1 MTSPRTAAP
10 GPTKQRRRPRIAL
23 LFDYL
28 SSEYAVQ
35 LRRAV
40 ERSAAA
46 RNVDLL
52 VVMGQSIGAI
62 PASQGVQNRIYEL
75 LSPDCV
81 DGVIV
86 VSGTLG
92 HYSGPD
98 GLLALCRSFAPL
110 AVCSLGV
117 ALDGVPSFVVD
128 NLDGMER
135 GTSHLIEEHKC
146 SRLAFFAGPRSS
158 EESNQRLAGFRAAH
172 AKHGL
177 EVNDRLIVYGN
188 FTRNAGIDGMR
199 RLLARGEAF
208 DAVVAANDNTALGCL
223 EALDEAGI
231 HVPRDV
237 MVCGFDDINSA
248 HFARPTLS
256 TLRQPMWWMGERA
269 VDSILKQIAGEDV
282 PLLSAGPVEFVRR
295 ESCGCGY
302 QVAVTVHPSGE
313 ELPGLRDVIRKYK
326 GQIGAAIAGAVS
338 VPNDTLGNWPSM
350 LLDALDQEFQ
360 GVDGRFTAAFEE
372 LLHRAQSEGAS
383 LDEFQRVVS
392 VLRTEFRRVR
402 VQNREEAHRI
412 ERIWHGARVLV
423 GAASIRL
430 LGRQKLLEQQAS
442 TSLAR
447 VGERLAATLS
457 LTLLKEALVDEL
469 PTLDIHRAA
478 VSLFTG
484 PRSRELESRVLMA
497 NDRELEPP
505 KAAFP
510 ERQLAPAIA
519 FESDTPDSTIVMPI
533 TFESEF
539 LGVAVLGSGALATS
553 YESVRQQIGS
563 AIKGAM
569 LHHEMVQQVAMR
581 ERLEHERVTEEARV
595 AAAIQTGMNPVVTDV
610 AGLELAGLML
620 PTAETGGDYYDVI
633 PMQTG
638 AWLAIGDV
646 TGHGLAA
653 GLVMLMLQSMVAALA
668 RAEPEPKPS
677 ELVSVVG
684 DALWD
689 NVRGRL
695 KRDDHATLTVFRYYG
710 NGAFR
715 FAGAHED
722 IVVWRA
728 ATGRCETIPTPG
740 FWVGALPSVRRMTTD
755 SSLQLEPGDAMVLY
769 TDGVTEP
776 RNAHKEQFSLERL
789 VTLVEHHGRER
800 AGELCGR
807 IVQAV
812 RAWSASLDDD
822 ITLLV
827 VRYVGE
833 TSGKSGQGQGAASR
847 PPSPLA

>member
-1 MTSPRTAAP
+1 MKRP
-10 GPTKQRRRPRIAL
+10 RPRIAL
-23 LFDYL
+23 LFDSL

-40 ERSAAA
+40 ERSAAS
-46 RNVDLL
+46 RNVDVM
-52 VVMGQSIGAI
+52 VVMGQCIGAK
-62 PASQGVQNRIYEL
+62 PASQGVQNRVYEL
-75 LSPDCV
+75 LSPECV

-92 HYSGPD
+92 HYSGPE
-98 GLLALCRSFAPL
+98 GLLALCRSYAPL

-117 ALDGVPSFVVD
+117 ALEGVPSFVVD
-128 NLDGMER
+128 NFGGMER
-135 GTSHLIEEHKC
+135 GTAHLIEEHKC
-146 SRLAFFAGPRSS
+146 SRIAFFAGPFSS

-172 AKHGL
+172 TTHGL
-177 EVNDRLIVYGN
+177 FVNDQLIVYGN
-188 FTRNAGIDGMR
+188 FTRNAGIEGMR
-199 RLLARGEAF
+199 QLLARGEAF

-237 MVCGFDDINSA
+237 MVCGFDDITSA

-269 VDSILKQIAGEDV
+269 VDSMLKQLAGEKV

-313 ELPGLRDVIRKYK
+313 ELPSLRDVIRKY
-326 GQIGAAIAGAVS
+326 GSEIGKAIAGAVS
-338 VPNDTLGNWPSM
+338 VPNDALGNWPAM

-360 GVDGRFTAAFEE
+360 GVDGRFTTAFEE

-402 VQNREEAHRI
+402 VRNKEEAHRI

-457 LTLLKEALVDEL
+457 LTLLKEALVDDL
-469 PTLDIHRAA
+469 PALDIERAA

-484 PRSRELESRVLMA
+484 QRSRELKTLMLMA
-497 NDRELEPP
+497 NGRELEPP
-505 KAAFP
+505 EAAFP
-510 ERQLAPAIA
+510 ERQLAPTIA
-519 FESDTPDSTIVMPI
+519 FESSTSDSTIVMPI
-533 TFESEF
+533 TFESDV
-539 LGVAVLGSGALATS
+539 LGVAVFGSGALATS

-563 AIKGAM
+563 AVKGAM
-569 LHHEMVQQVAMR
+569 LHHEMVRQVAMR
-581 ERLEHERVTEEARV
+581 ERLERERVTEEARV
-595 AAAIQTGMNPVVTDV
+595 AAAIQTGVNPVVTEV
-610 AGLELAGLML
+610 AGLELAGVMV

-633 PMQTG
+633 PTQTG

-653 GLVMLMLQSMVAALA
+653 GLVMLMLQSMIAALA
-668 RAEPEPKPS
+668 RVEPEPLPS
-677 ELVSVVG
+677 EVVSVVG

-695 KRDDHATLTVFRYYG
+695 KRDDHATLTVFRYQG
-710 NGAFR
+710 GGCFR

-722 IVVWRA
+722 IVIRRA
-728 ATGRCETIPTPG
+728 ATGLCETVATPG
-740 FWVGALPSVRRMTTD
+740 FWVGAVPSVRRMTTD
-755 SSLQLEPGDAMVLY
+755 STLKLEPGDVMVLY

-789 VTLVEHHGRER
+789 VHLVQHHGHER
-800 AGELCGR
+800 AAALCDR
-807 IVQAV
+807 ILQAV
-812 RAWSASLDDD
+812 QSWSASLDDD
-822 ITLLV
+822 VTVLV

-833 TSGKSGQGQGAASR
+833 
-847 PPSPLA
+847 

>member
-1 MTSPRTAAP
+1 MKRS
-10 GPTKQRRRPRIAL
+10 RPRIAL
-23 LFDYL
+23 LFDSL

-40 ERSAAA
+40 ERSATA
-46 RNVDLL
+46 RNVDLM
-52 VVMGQSIGAI
+52 VVMGQCVGARL
-62 PASQGVQNRIYEL
+62 ASQGAQNRIYEL
-75 LSPDCV
+75 ISPECV

-92 HYSGPD
+92 HYCGPE
-98 GLLALCRSFAPL
+98 GLLALCKSYAPL
-110 AVCSLGV
+110 PVCSLGV
-117 ALDGVPSFVVD
+117 ALNGIPSFVVD
-128 NLDGMER
+128 NANGMEM
-135 GTSHLIEEHKC
+135 GTAHLIEEHKC
-146 SRLAFFAGPRSS
+146 SRIVFFAGPHSS

-172 AKHGL
+172 AKSGL
-177 EVNDRLIVYGN
+177 AVNDQLIVYGN
-188 FTRNAGIDGMR
+188 FTRTAGIDGMR
-199 RLLARGEAF
+199 GLLARREAF

-269 VDSILKQIAGEDV
+269 VDSILKQLAGEKV

-302 QVAVTVHPSGE
+302 QVALTVHPSGE
-313 ELPGLRDVIRKYK
+313 ELPSLRDVIRKYK
-326 GQIGAAIAGAVS
+326 TEIGKAIASSVS
-338 VPNDTLGNWPSM
+338 VPNDALGNWPAM
-350 LLDALDQEFQ
+350 LLDALDQELQ
-360 GVDGRFTAAFEE
+360 GVDGRFTATFEE
-372 LLHRAQSEGAS
+372 LLHRAQSAGAS

-402 VQNREEAHRI
+402 VQNQEEAHRI

-430 LGRQKLLEQQAS
+430 LGRQKLLETQAS

-457 LTLLKEALVDEL
+457 LTLLKEALVDDL
-469 PTLDIHRAA
+469 PELDIHRAA
-478 VSLFTG
+478 VSLYTG
-484 PRSRELESRVLMA
+484 PRSRELKSLVLMA
-497 NDRELEPP
+497 NGREIEPP
-505 KAAFP
+505 EAAFS
-510 ERQLAPAIA
+510 ERQLAPPVA
-519 FESDTPDSTIVMPI
+519 FDTGAPDSTIVLPI
-533 TFESEF
+533 TFEAEV

-553 YESVRQQIGS
+553 YEAVRQQIGS
-563 AIKGAM
+563 AVKGAM
-569 LHHEMVQQVAMR
+569 LHHEMVRQVAMR
-581 ERLEHERVTEEARV
+581 ERLEHERVSEEARV
-595 AAAIQTGMNPVVTDV
+595 AAQIQTSMNPVVMEV
-610 AGLELAGLML
+610 AGLELAAVML
-620 PTAETGGDYYDVI
+620 PTAEAGGDYYDVI

-653 GLVMLMLQSMVAALA
+653 GLVMLMVQSMIAALA
-668 RAEPEPKPS
+668 RSEPEPQPS
-677 ELVSVVG
+677 EVVSVVG

-695 KRDDHATLTVFRYYG
+695 KRDDHATLTVFRYQG
-710 NGAFR
+710 DGCFR

-722 IVVWRA
+722 IVVWRK
-728 ATGRCETIPTPG
+728 ATGHCETIPTPG

-755 SSLQLEPGDAMVLY
+755 STLKLEPGDAMLLY

-789 VTLVEHHGRER
+789 VHLVELHGHER
-800 AGELCGR
+800 AATLCER

-812 RAWSASLDDD
+812 QSWSASLDDD
-822 ITLLV
+822 VTLLV

-833 TSGKSGQGQGAASR
+833 SR
-847 PPSPLA
+847 SLAPKG